1 MAMKKK
7 LIVGITAALVT
18 AMCLGGSAF
27 AAGESTSV
35 NGSGNTDSQGGETQV
50 TMQYTKPT
58 DGTPVWSVN
67 IPKAIDFGSIS
78 PTSTNLKKEL
88 NYTAAISNENVT
100 ETTNQVAALKLS
112 LPDNNTMTLNDS
124 VNNINIANAYSILNT
139 ASAPVAKSDNVDNAI
154 IATLTEANPSATA
167 YAQLNTEKFKSESQI
182 EYNSTHA
189 FSGSFSILVTPVA
202 DTAATN

>member
-50 TMQYTKPT
+50 TMQYTKPA

-88 NYTAAISNENVT
+88 NYTAAISNVGVAEGSK
-100 ETTNQVAALKLS
+100 VAALKLS

-124 VNNINIANAYSILNT
+124 VNNISITDAYSILNT

-167 YAQLNTEKFKSESQI
+167 YAQLNTEKFKSESKI